1 MERAIVTVKHPTDN
15 VTYDLEVPVTIAA
28 QRLAELIVEGLHWD
42 ARVAY
47 QIWVEPPG
55 RRLNPQ
61 ETLAQARIWDGAQLT
76 LHPQTLVA
84 PPPLAPRAQAPSVST
99 LSERLPQDGPVI
111 GWRDILDRATVVE
124 PVGAD
129 REEETPQHD
138 TGYVWKQLD

>member
-15 VTYDLEVPVTIAA
+15 ATYDLEVPVTVAT

-47 QIWVEPPG
+47 QIWAEPPG

-61 ETLAQARIWDGAQLT
+61 ETLAQAGIWDGAQLT

-84 PPPLAPRAQAPSVST
+84 PPPPPPKPQAGNVSP
-99 LSERLPQDGPVI
+99 LSKELPQDGPVI
-111 GWRDILDRATVVE
+111 GWRDILEKEVAAVE
-124 PVGAD
+124 PVVELRD
-129 REEETPQHD
+129 EEPERK
-138 TGYVWKQLD
+138 TGYVWKRLD